1 MIYLNQTAQ
10 IIARDAMDEIK
21 KFIKPG
27 VTEREIRKE
36 VECLLIKKGSTS
48 FWYHGIGGLVHVG
61 RRTLVSQGGRG
72 YRVTDTA
79 VRENDIITLDLAP
92 TVDGAWGDFAR
103 TIFVQ
108 DGVVV
113 DESEVKD
120 ERYRYALECEYALHK
135 FVMETATPDM
145 TFEELFLR
153 VNGKLSEMEAYN
165 LDYSGNWGHSVNIL
179 QEERVYIKPRYH
191 EKLGDYVGFT
201 FEPHLQCKDYSFGI
215 KRENI
220 YYFGHDGKVKE
231 L

>member
-10 IIARDAMDEIK
+10 IIARTAMDEIK

-27 VTEREIRKE
+27 VTEREIRRE
-36 VECLLIKKGSTS
+36 VECMLIRHGSTS
-48 FWYHGIGGLVHVG
+48 FWYHGIGALVHVG

-79 VRENDIITLDLAP
+79 VREKDIITLDLAP

-103 TIFVQ
+103 TIFVENGQVVENEDDVQ
-108 DGVVV
+108 D
-113 DESEVKD
+113 EK
-120 ERYRYALECEYALHK
+120 YRYALECEKELHK
-135 FVMETATPDM
+135 HVMEIAKPDM
-145 TFEELFLR
+145 TFEELFLQ
-153 VNGKLSEMEAYN
+153 VNRKLTEMDAIN
-165 LDYSGNWGHSVNIL
+165 LDYSGNWGHSVNVL

-201 FEPHLQCKDYSFGI
+201 FEPHLQCRDYSFGI

-220 YYFGHDGKVKE
+220 YYFREGVLQE